1 MIAMSPVTE
10 VESLEE
16 RLQRGLD
23 LLFDMERRG
32 DLSSEYHRYLQFWM
46 DLLDRYEALVAA

>member
-1 MIAMSPVTE
+1 MIAASPATE
-10 VESLEE
+10 VDVLEE

-32 DLSSEYHRYLQFWM
+32 DLSSEYHRYLQHWM
-46 DLLDRYEALVAA
+46 DLLDRYELLSAA